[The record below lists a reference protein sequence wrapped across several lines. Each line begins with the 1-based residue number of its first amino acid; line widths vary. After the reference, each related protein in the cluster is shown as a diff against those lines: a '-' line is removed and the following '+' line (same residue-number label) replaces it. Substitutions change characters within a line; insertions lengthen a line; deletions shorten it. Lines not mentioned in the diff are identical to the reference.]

1 MELLGLWEDGITV
14 VTVSEFGR
22 TMGTNG
28 RGTDH
33 AWAGNHLIY
42 GGALNGG
49 KIWGKYPSKLGPG
62 TERRATARPSDGKMV
77 PTLPWEAM
85 WEPIAE
91 WMGVEDARDM
101 EVVLPN
107 AANFDTATGAR
118 LKKADVYQ

>member
-1 MELLGLWEDGITV
+1 
-14 VTVSEFGR
+14 
-22 TMGTNG
+22 
-28 RGTDH
+28 
-33 AWAGNHLIY
+33 
-42 GGALNGG
+42 
-49 KIWGKYPSKLGPG
+49 
-62 TERRATARPSDGKMV
+62 MV